1 MTPIHMMQTHAFPE
15 VKDVSDIAKERCDLA
30 KALIRASAKAAKPP
44 VKRPSDKSD
53 KADTAAKGAS

>member
-1 MTPIHMMQTHAFPE
+1 MMQTHAFPE